1 MENEFVYRRLAEHEI
16 TLGLFSAFERR
27 QVVTKCWRKNGGQWQ
42 IQEDP
47 FVDQWDTADYAEL
60 VRCLRNTV
68 RTGGVVYGAFGGG
81 VLKGFV
87 SVEAEPLEL
96 QGNYLD
102 LTSRMFQ
109 RTAAAP
115 ARVPPFSVWRPP
127 GQRRRGRKSFIFP
140 PIRRLRPRR
149 STGGSAVGMLCSV
162 MPGIRRQSPLTVSW
176 NLIWRRFYETCVYLS
191 VERAA
196 KAALFLYANLI

>member
-102 LTSRMFQ
+102 LTSLHVSEDCRRAGAGTALFRLAAAWAKAQGAEKLYISSHSAAETQAFYRGIGCRDALQ
-109 RTAAAP
+109 RHAGHTAAE
-115 ARVPPFSVWRPP
+115 PFDC
-127 GQRRRGRKSFIFP
+127 QLEFD
-140 PIRRLRPRR
+140 LE
-149 STGGSAVGMLCSV
+149 
-162 MPGIRRQSPLTVSW
+162 TV
-176 NLIWRRFYETCVYLS
+176 L
-191 VERAA
+191 
-196 KAALFLYANLI
+196 